1 MYVNDGESAYVYNQL
16 FVHTSLA
23 SVAVFWHVWE
33 EANKQ
38 CIYIFKAVISTTF
51 MLSGANIVCIVC
63 AEFQHLALLHA
74 TVLKNMRLVF

>member
-1 MYVNDGESAYVYNQL
+1 MMEKVL
-16 FVHTSLA
+16 MFITSFLSIPVWHLWLCSDMSEKKQIS
-23 SVAVFWHVWE
+23 SV
-33 EANKQ
+33 
-38 CIYIFKAVISTTF
+38 YIFKTVISTTF

>member
-38 CIYIFKAVISTTF
+38 CIYI
-51 MLSGANIVCIVC
+51 
-63 AEFQHLALLHA
+63 
-74 TVLKNMRLVF
+74 